1 MAPLNY
7 RSAEDCMF
15 FYNCRKG
22 FLQTVISLYCH
33 PALDWHLKSL
43 CIASDKTT
51 RDCNYLHWSEIWP
64 SCPLQFGGKS
74 LISFMGRETA
84 GARQGYWPRPAGE
97 ELTAAKK
104 KNISNVSAHES
115 SRSCAVRAIP
125 VKKISSRFPRVEEEE
140 ALRQTGMR
148 SRGRCSM
155 PLPPSGEVKKEEEMA
170 QLSSQPVESP
180 ESKYQTRGTMEKTK
194 SGLVRV
200 EQARTSEQSVKT
212 RHWLVWRTRPLISQS
227 HQVITPGDFPA
238 WQKEGLISRA
248 WKVLMKWSE
257 GKARASEGA

>member
-7 RSAEDCMF
+7 RSPEDCMF
-15 FYNCRKG
+15 FTSRKG
-22 FLQTVISLYCH
+22 FLQTVISVYCH
-33 PALDWHLKSL
+33 PALDWHPKSL

-51 RDCNYLHWSEIWP
+51 RNCNYLHWSEIWP

-74 LISFMGRETA
+74 LISFMGRENA
-84 GARQGYWPRPAGE
+84 GARQGYWPGPAE
-97 ELTAAKK
+97 ELTAAK

-125 VKKISSRFPRVEEEE
+125 VKKISSRFPETERQEWGAGGG
-140 ALRQTGMR
+140 ALCPSHLQARWR
-148 SRGRCSM
+148 KKRRWLNCPASRWKAPKVNIR
-155 PLPPSGEVKKEEEMA
+155 L
-170 QLSSQPVESP
+170 
-180 ESKYQTRGTMEKTK
+180 GTMEKTK
-194 SGLVRV
+194 SVLVRV

-212 RHWLVWRTRPLISQS
+212 RHRLVWRTLISQS

>member
-22 FLQTVISLYCH
+22 FLQTEISVNCH

-115 SRSCAVRAIP
+115 SRSCVCSARNPSQENI
-125 VKKISSRFPRVEEEE
+125 ISFSSRRRRRRRRRRRSSKTGRDDKQEAVLYAPPTFRWGEERRGDGSIVQPAGGKPR
-140 ALRQTGMR
+140 
-148 SRGRCSM
+148 
-155 PLPPSGEVKKEEEMA
+155 K
-170 QLSSQPVESP
+170 
-180 ESKYQTRGTMEKTK
+180 
-194 SGLVRV
+194 
-200 EQARTSEQSVKT
+200 
-212 RHWLVWRTRPLISQS
+212 
-227 HQVITPGDFPA
+227 
-238 WQKEGLISRA
+238 
-248 WKVLMKWSE
+248 
-257 GKARASEGA
+257 

>member
-15 FYNCRKG
+15 FTGRKG
-22 FLQTVISLYCH
+22 FLQTEISVYCH
-33 PALDWHLKSL
+33 PALDWHPKSL

-51 RDCNYLHWSEIWP
+51 RNCNYLHWSEIWP

-74 LISFMGRETA
+74 LISFMGRENA
-84 GARQGYWPRPAGE
+84 RARQGYWPRPARE
-97 ELTAAKK
+97 ELTAAK

-115 SRSCAVRAIP
+115 SRSCAVRAYPSQENI
-125 VKKISSRFPRVEEEE
+125 ISFSSRRRRRSCETGRDEEQEAVLYAPPTFTWGEE
-140 ALRQTGMR
+140 RRGDGSIVQPA
-148 SRGRCSM
+148 SRWKAPKVNIR
-155 PLPPSGEVKKEEEMA
+155 L
-170 QLSSQPVESP
+170 
-180 ESKYQTRGTMEKTK
+180 GTMEKTK
-194 SGLVRV
+194 SGLLRV

-212 RHWLVWRTRPLISQS
+212 RHRLVWRTLISQS